1 MKKNKLAATIILGL
15 ILTTLPYGQAAAADV
30 IGREITTNDV
40 TVTDPVS
47 VTNTSTTGEDTYG
60 IKVTG
65 QLGSSAITGIKLA
78 GTTITATT
86 AHDQVYA
93 LHAKHSVTT
102 VAAGSTLTAKNE
114 WTGDTNVGGSSAIG
128 VDNNQADLT
137 LGANVTV
144 NSTSSTTSKY
154 GGSASGIS
162 HGEGKLDIG
171 DNLTVTAQASGQQVT
186 PTWVEVSS
194 KALLTRQDAI
204 TTLGANATLT
214 AIASGTGNIVR
225 AYAISSG
232 EMSSQSVLTLGA
244 HTTLRAEATG
254 TAGKF
259 IQAYGLQNGDGVANH
274 DSNNT
279 VTVGEQSTI
288 SARVTVTAGGKG
300 RAYGINNNTKNIL
313 NLGNK
318 TQVVSIGEGTAE
330 YISTYGVR
338 NATGSTTATGDV
350 LKLTW
355 GDQLEFGAQTNCS
368 GKAYAYGL
376 LNDAGSDLTIGKDA
390 RFVGLATSPANYA
403 LAYGLVNGENAAST
417 LTVGDNAYIG
427 AQIDS
432 ANSSAEAYGICNK
445 NASTLN
451 VGDKATIVAN
461 TMNKGTAYGIYNAP
475 GAKINLTGGFTL
487 RSADAAIYNDGANSI
502 INATAQGKD
511 KIVAGD
517 IYTMTGA
524 TTNLVLDTAA
534 SSFDGRALLGDTN
547 TDTFNLTLANGAT
560 WSTWGNSQVSKLT
573 LDNGS
578 LVDMSMATTYRT
590 LTVDTLSGNGG
601 VIKLNTDLATGEAD
615 KVNIAHSTAGTQYL
629 SIIDN
634 SQNTGVEAQ
643 GELLLVED
651 KGNNIK
657 FVPLET
663 YNEGLWLRTPDVVVK
678 TEGGNTKVYL
688 EKIDK
693 RVTNSVTSLLNITDS
708 VYGAWVKNDTMRQ
721 RLGE

>member
-1 MKKNKLAATIILGL
+1 MKKNKLATTIILGL
-15 ILTTLPYGQAAAADV
+15 ILTTLPYGQAAAAAAEV

-65 QLGSSAITGIKLA
+65 QLGSAITGIKLA

-93 LHAKHSVTT
+93 LHAEHSVTT

-114 WTGDTNVGGSSAIG
+114 WTGDTNVGGSGAMG
-128 VDNNQADLT
+128 VYNNQADLT
-137 LGANVTV
+137 LGAKVTV

-154 GGSASGIS
+154 GGSAIGIS

-254 TAGKF
+254 TAGSF
-259 IQAYGLQNGDGVANH
+259 IQAYGLQNGDGTNP

-279 VTVGEQSTI
+279 VTVGDQSTI
-288 SARVTVTAGGKG
+288 SAQVTVTGGGKG

-318 TQVVSIGEGTAE
+318 TKVISIGGGTAA
-330 YISTYGVR
+330 YINTYGVR
-338 NATGSTTATGDV
+338 NATGSTTAAGGA

-355 GDQLEFGAQTNCS
+355 GDQLEFGAQTNCN
-368 GKAYAYGL
+368 GTARAYGL
-376 LNDAGSDLTIGKDA
+376 LNDEGSDLTIGKEA
-390 RFVGLATSPANYA
+390 RLVGLATSTENYA
-403 LAYGLVNGENAAST
+403 FAYGLVNGDSAAST

-427 AQIDS
+427 AQ
-432 ANSSAEAYGICNK
+432 
-445 NASTLN
+445 
-451 VGDKATIVAN
+451 
-461 TMNKGTAYGIYNAP
+461 
-475 GAKINLTGGFTL
+475 
-487 RSADAAIYNDGANSI
+487 
-502 INATAQGKD
+502 
-511 KIVAGD
+511 
-517 IYTMTGA
+517 
-524 TTNLVLDTAA
+524 
-534 SSFDGRALLGDTN
+534 
-547 TDTFNLTLANGAT
+547 
-560 WSTWGNSQVSKLT
+560 
-573 LDNGS
+573 
-578 LVDMSMATTYRT
+578 
-590 LTVDTLSGNGG
+590 
-601 VIKLNTDLATGEAD
+601 
-615 KVNIAHSTAGTQYL
+615 
-629 SIIDN
+629 
-634 SQNTGVEAQ
+634 
-643 GELLLVED
+643 
-651 KGNNIK
+651 
-657 FVPLET
+657 
-663 YNEGLWLRTPDVVVK
+663 
-678 TEGGNTKVYL
+678 
-688 EKIDK
+688 
-693 RVTNSVTSLLNITDS
+693 
-708 VYGAWVKNDTMRQ
+708 
-721 RLGE
+721 

>member
-1 MKKNKLAATIILGL
+1 MKKNKLATTIILGL
-15 ILTTLPYGQAAAADV
+15 ILTTLPYGQAAAAEV

-65 QLGSSAITGIKLA
+65 QLGSAITGIKLA

-93 LHAKHSVTT
+93 LHAEHSVTT

-114 WTGDTNVGGSSAIG
+114 WTGDTNVGGSGAIG

-137 LGANVTV
+137 LGAKVTV

-154 GGSASGIS
+154 GGSAIGIS

-259 IQAYGLQNGDGVANH
+259 IQAYGLQNGDGVDNH

-279 VTVGEQSTI
+279 VTVGDQSTI

-318 TQVVSIGEGTAE
+318 TKVISIGGGTAA
-330 YISTYGVR
+330 YINTYGVR
-338 NATGSTTATGDV
+338 NATGNTTAAGGA

-368 GKAYAYGL
+368 GTARAYGL
-376 LNDAGSDLTIGKDA
+376 LNDEGSDLTIGKEA
-390 RFVGLATSPANYA
+390 RLVGLATSTENYA
-403 LAYGLVNGENAAST
+403 FAYGLVNGDSAAST

-427 AQIDS
+427 AQT
-432 ANSSAEAYGICNK
+432 NSQYKGYSSGAYGICNQ
-445 NASTLN
+445 NGSTLT
-451 VGDKATIVAN
+451 VGNNAKIEAFVVN
-461 TMNKGTAYGIYNAP
+461 GGEAYGILN
-475 GAKINLTGGFTL
+475 TGGSTL
-487 RSADAAIYNDGANSI
+487 QLGANAS
-502 INATAQGKD
+502 
-511 KIVAGD
+511 IVAQ
-517 IYTMTGA
+517 
-524 TTNLVLDTAA
+524 
-534 SSFDGRALLGDTN
+534 S
-547 TDTFNLTLANGAT
+547 
-560 WSTWGNSQVSKLT
+560 
-573 LDNGS
+573 
-578 LVDMSMATTYRT
+578 
-590 LTVDTLSGNGG
+590 
-601 VIKLNTDLATGEAD
+601 
-615 KVNIAHSTAGTQYL
+615 
-629 SIIDN
+629 
-634 SQNTGVEAQ
+634 
-643 GELLLVED
+643 
-651 KGNNIK
+651 
-657 FVPLET
+657 
-663 YNEGLWLRTPDVVVK
+663 
-678 TEGGNTKVYL
+678 
-688 EKIDK
+688 
-693 RVTNSVTSLLNITDS
+693 
-708 VYGAWVKNDTMRQ
+708 
-721 RLGE
+721 